1 MSQRGR
7 QFPGL
12 GTDIHGPTGESFLE
26 PIFPQVLHAV
36 TVWSMPGG
44 FTSTG
49 RDGYQT
55 VEEDAPRA
63 PPKAT
68 SAPAPQSVNQSG
80 AYQSV

>member
-1 MSQRGR
+1 MNQRGR

-12 GTDIHGPTGESFLE
+12 GTDINGPTGELIYKLIDS
-26 PIFPQVLHAV
+26 QVVDTV

-44 FTSTG
+44 FTSSG

-55 VEEDAPRA
+55 VDEEAPRA
-63 PPKAT
+63 PPKVT
-68 SAPAPQSVNQSG
+68 SVPAQQPVNQSG

>member
-12 GTDIHGPTGESFLE
+12 DVNGPTGKL
-26 PIFPQVLHAV
+26 ICKDTIPQVVHTI

-44 FTSTG
+44 FTSGG

-55 VEEDAPRA
+55 VEEDTPRA
-63 PPKAT
+63 PSNVT
-68 SAPAPQSVNQSG
+68 SVPPSQPVNQSG
-80 AYQSV
+80 NYQSV